1 MFYILVM
8 NLLGP
13 LIMVIKAKGQN
24 QTTVVILVVP
34 QVSLLVQIG
43 LGLALVIFQVA
54 IGLTILTH
62 TIKAKVNNL
71 KV

>member
-8 NLLGP
+8 DLLGP

-24 QTTVVILVVP
+24 QNVVVILVVP

-54 IGLTILTH
+54 RGLTILTH